1 MGLLGRCSRVDLLHR
16 SPGSDQ
22 ASESSEVRH
31 VNIARFIG
39 SAVGA
44 RGPMKPITAVVFDMD
59 GVLVDSE
66 PLHLRATQATLG
78 ARGASY
84 SERDNRA
91 FFGATDV
98 ELLRVLR
105 ILFDLPE
112 PTAALVD
119 VKTEHL
125 IALIR
130 GEARPLPGVPEVP
143 LGLRARGLSLA
154 LVTASRRPI
163 IEAVLETIGLDG
175 GFDAIV
181 SGEEVAR
188 GKPAPDGFLMAA
200 RRLGVEPAR
209 CLVVEDSRNG
219 VLAGK
224 AAGMLVAAV
233 PCPATSHEDFSAAD
247 LVLPSLEA
255 LPKALEGLEPTVPCL
270 PTLRPGPTR

>member
-1 MGLLGRCSRVDLLHR
+1 MKR
-16 SPGSDQ
+16 
-22 ASESSEVRH
+22 
-31 VNIARFIG
+31 IA
-39 SAVGA
+39 
-44 RGPMKPITAVVFDMD
+44 AVVFDMD

-66 PLHLRATQATLG
+66 PLHFRATQAALG
-78 ARGASY
+78 TRGTSY

-105 ILFDLPE
+105 ILFDLPQ
-112 PTAALVD
+112 PTAALVEA
-119 VKTEHL
+119 KTAHL

-130 GEARPLPGVPEVP
+130 AEARPLPGVPGVP
-143 LGLRARGLSLA
+143 LWLRNSGLRLA
-154 LVTASRRPI
+154 LASSSRRPVI
-163 IEAVLETIGLDG
+163 QAVLETVGLDG
-175 GFDAIV
+175 AFDAVV
-181 SGEEVAR
+181 SGDEVAR

-200 RRLGVEPAR
+200 RRLGVEPDR

-224 AAGMLVAAV
+224 AAGMVVAAV

-255 LPKALEGLEPTVPCL
+255 LAKVFEQGAELAG
-270 PTLRPGPTR
+270 TRGE